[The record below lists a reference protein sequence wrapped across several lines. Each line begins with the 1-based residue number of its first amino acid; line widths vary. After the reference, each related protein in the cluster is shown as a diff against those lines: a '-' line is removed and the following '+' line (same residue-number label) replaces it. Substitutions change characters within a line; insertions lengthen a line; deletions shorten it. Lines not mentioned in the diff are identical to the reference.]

1 MPCAEYRIRRRLW
14 WWAPLASGRSMRS
27 VPRRSTG
34 TGARLWQP
42 APACS
47 IRSANCSPPR
57 LRQWRSTLAC
67 RIFPTTPRMAGA
79 RPVMAPDLLYL
90 PESPMTCPACN
101 GNRHALEV
109 ERIRWNGRTIADV
122 LTLGCAEAV
131 EVLQPQP
138 WIHLILQA
146 IVDAMSL
153 WVRPRPICQGGEA
166 TPHLSGGGGT
176 APAAGR
182 ADTPPSGQRAA
193 HL

>member
-1 MPCAEYRIRRRLW
+1 
-14 WWAPLASGRSMRS
+14 
-27 VPRRSTG
+27 
-34 TGARLWQP
+34 
-42 APACS
+42 
-47 IRSANCSPPR
+47 
-57 LRQWRSTLAC
+57 
-67 RIFPTTPRMAGA
+67 
-79 RPVMAPDLLYL
+79 MAPDLLYL

-153 WVRPRPICQGGEA
+153 WVRPRPICEGGVA